1 MKLNKNFLVH
11 KTKKEVIVVPSGK
24 ADFSGVINGN
34 ETFGVII
41 DFLKKDVTEEEI
53 VACYNAVKNG
63 GEYNIERKKVKI
75 ECSEEEMVV
84 FRRLF

>member
-1 MKLNKNFLVH
+1 MKLNKSFLVH

-53 VACYNAVKNG
+53 IAGMKKMYSDDNGQIEKDVKRT
-63 GEYNIERKKVKI
+63 I
-75 ECSEEEMVV
+75 SELKEIGAIDE
-84 FRRLF
+84 

>member
-24 ADFSGVINGN
+24 ADFSVINGN

-53 VACYNAVKNG
+53 IAGMKKMYSDDNGQIEKDVKRT
-63 GEYNIERKKVKI
+63 I
-75 ECSEEEMVV
+75 SELKEIGAIDE
-84 FRRLF
+84 

>member
-24 ADFSGVINGN
+24 AEFSGVINGN

-41 DFLKKDVTEEEI
+41 DFLKKDVILGSIIDHGAPSKGIT
-53 VACYNAVKNG
+53 A
-63 GEYNIERKKVKI
+63 NI
-75 ECSEEEMVV
+75 
-84 FRRLF
+84 

>member
-11 KTKKEVIVVPSGK
+11 KNKKEVIVVPSGK

-53 VACYNAVKNG
+53 IAGMKKMYSDDNGQIEKDVKRTIS
-63 GEYNIERKKVKI
+63 ELKKI
-75 ECSEEEMVV
+75 GAIDE
-84 FRRLF
+84 

>member
-24 ADFSGVINGN
+24 VDFSGVINGN

-41 DFLKKDVTEEEI
+41 DFLKKNVTEDEI
-53 VACYNAVKNG
+53 ITGMKKMYNDDNGQIEKDVKMTISKLKEIG
-63 GEYNIERKKVKI
+63 AIDE
-75 ECSEEEMVV
+75 
-84 FRRLF
+84 

>member
-24 ADFSGVINGN
+24 ANFSGVINGN

-53 VACYNAVKNG
+53 IAGMKKMYSDDNGQIEKDVKRT
-63 GEYNIERKKVKI
+63 I
-75 ECSEEEMVV
+75 SELKEIGAIDE
-84 FRRLF
+84 